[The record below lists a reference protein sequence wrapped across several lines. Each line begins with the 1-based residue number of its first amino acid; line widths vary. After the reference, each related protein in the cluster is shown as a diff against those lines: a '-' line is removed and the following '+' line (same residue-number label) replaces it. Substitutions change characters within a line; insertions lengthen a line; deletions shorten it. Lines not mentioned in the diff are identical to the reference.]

1 MAHARAAHM
10 CVMRQEALQRRP
22 QCTRQAERSPLH
34 AAVVCKLQ
42 VSLCCSLFADA
53 AVVGHNREAARRSS
67 GHFYAAGAFQHPQLF
82 ELPEEA
88 QMVTVKKAASAEAH
102 AELSSLQCITNR
114 QLHICFI
121 SAGAGCAAHAAGAS
135 VAAVMHAHSG
145 ILGTLR
151 CAAEAAGRST
161 DGARPRDNISPA
173 RSGGHAV
180 RGRGS
185 HDRPCLRPG
194 QYTRN
199 RPCHRQLP
207 AACS

>member
-42 VSLCCSLFADA
+42 VSLPHGGPGSACFVAGLQEHALRESSPYKAAAVRTPQKRQTYLCCSLFADA

-88 QMVTVKKAASAEAH
+88 
-102 AELSSLQCITNR
+102 
-114 QLHICFI
+114 
-121 SAGAGCAAHAAGAS
+121 
-135 VAAVMHAHSG
+135 
-145 ILGTLR
+145 
-151 CAAEAAGRST
+151 
-161 DGARPRDNISPA
+161 
-173 RSGGHAV
+173 
-180 RGRGS
+180 
-185 HDRPCLRPG
+185 
-194 QYTRN
+194 
-199 RPCHRQLP
+199 
-207 AACS
+207 

>member
-1 MAHARAAHM
+1 MGMHDSWPLNCSPCIRAHAWYI
-10 CVMRQEALQRRP
+10 CI
-22 QCTRQAERSPLH
+22 QCTH
-34 AAVVCKLQ
+34 T
-42 VSLCCSLFADA
+42 
-53 AVVGHNREAARRSS
+53 
-67 GHFYAAGAFQHPQLF
+67 
-82 ELPEEA
+82 

-194 QYTRN
+194 QYLQRM
-199 RPCHRQLP
+199 
-207 AACS
+207 